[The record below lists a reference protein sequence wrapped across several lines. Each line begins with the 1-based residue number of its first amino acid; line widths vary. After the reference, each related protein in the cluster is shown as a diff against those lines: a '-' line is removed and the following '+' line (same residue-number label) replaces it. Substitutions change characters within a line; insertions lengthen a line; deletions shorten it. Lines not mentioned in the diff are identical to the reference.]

1 MPLPAFATLADVE
14 ERDSRYDPGEV
25 LAVLRSASSA
35 IRGVTRRSWVDDDGE
50 LVAMPDAAR
59 EVLRIVALECALRV
73 LRNPEGA
80 LTRTESLGP
89 ASETITI
96 DPNNLYFSKLER
108 EQLEWATLQAY
119 PSLGFAGLATIA
131 TTRGPIETSPLL
143 DGDLGIDAPEEDIA
157 ALRSLL

>member
-96 DPNNLYFSKLER
+96 DPNLYFSKLER

-143 DGDLGIDAPEEDIA
+143 NGDLGIDAPEEDIA